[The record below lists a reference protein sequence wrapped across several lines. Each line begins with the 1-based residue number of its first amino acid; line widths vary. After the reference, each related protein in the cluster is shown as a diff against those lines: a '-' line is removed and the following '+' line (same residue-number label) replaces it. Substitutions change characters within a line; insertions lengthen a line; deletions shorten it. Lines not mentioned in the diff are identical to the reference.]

1 MNNGKFP
8 KGFIFG
14 AATAAYQVEGGWN
27 EEGRGPSIWDTFSH
41 TPGNI
46 DNGDTGDVATDHFH
60 RYKDDVAMMQSMK
73 LCGYRFSISWSRIF
87 PTGAGKVNESGA
99 RFYDNL
105 INELLSAGIEPNATL
120 FHWDLPQALSD
131 KGGWPAREIVEHFA
145 DYAEFCFRRYGDS
158 VKKWATF
165 NEAYIIAI
173 GGYQTGKFAPGLKD
187 PKLALQ
193 AAHHINLSHAA
204 AYERF
209 KKLNISG
216 QVGIVHCL
224 SPVHN
229 MDGSASAQEKL
240 QIVDGMWNRWFLEPS
255 LNGSYPQYAMDHV
268 KKFGIAP
275 TMLDGDMDKI
285 KNCRPDFLGVNYYFR
300 FRLYKGE
307 VDQSM
312 NWLSQVNSQP
322 VPDAKY
328 TDMGWEIYPKG
339 IYELLKWI
347 STEFAPIPLYV
358 TENGMAAPDVVQ
370 ADGQIDDNDRKEYL
384 STHLDA
390 CLNAINEGVDLKGFY
405 YWSLMDNFEWA
416 RGYSKRFGLVYVDY
430 KTLSRTIKKS
440 GKWYTDF
447 IKNNS

>member
-1 MNNGKFP
+1 
-8 KGFIFG
+8 
-14 AATAAYQVEGGWN
+14 
-27 EEGRGPSIWDTFSH
+27 
-41 TPGNI
+41 
-46 DNGDTGDVATDHFH
+46 
-60 RYKDDVAMMQSMK
+60 
-73 LCGYRFSISWSRIF
+73 
-87 PTGAGKVNESGA
+87 
-99 RFYDNL
+99 
-105 INELLSAGIEPNATL
+105 
-120 FHWDLPQALSD
+120 
-131 KGGWPAREIVEHFA
+131 
-145 DYAEFCFRRYGDS
+145 
-158 VKKWATF
+158 
-165 NEAYIIAI
+165 
-173 GGYQTGKFAPGLKD
+173 
-187 PKLALQ
+187 
-193 AAHHINLSHAA
+193 
-204 AYERF
+204 
-209 KKLNISG
+209 
-216 QVGIVHCL
+216 
-224 SPVHN
+224 
-229 MDGSASAQEKL
+229 
-240 QIVDGMWNRWFLEPS
+240 
-255 LNGSYPQYAMDHV
+255 MDHV

-370 ADGQIDDNDRKEYL
+370 ANGQIDDNDRKEYL